1 MALICLQ
8 MWLSYLGSSYI
19 YAEALVLAGAVIP
32 VKPVGRHYYLDETMP
47 AIPILNKCG
56 NLLTCPSNYAC
67 SGVGLVEDF
76 VKSRNLMRPAAK
88 SAEMDTDH
96 FLLNCLSDR
105 DLTVH
110 C

>member
-1 MALICLQ
+1 MALRCLQ

-19 YAEALVLAGAVIP
+19 YAESLVLAGEVIP

-67 SGVGLVEDF
+67 SGAGHVRDF
-76 VKSRNLMRPAAK
+76 SKSRNLMRPAAK
-88 SAEMDTDH
+88 STVMDTGH
-96 FLLNCLSDR
+96 VLLNCLSDR
-105 DLTVH
+105 DRTVH